1 MADFQTIALPDGTQ
15 LQFPSGMSDADI
27 ASAIESNF
35 PELSARPQAKDR
47 SFGETL
53 YENVVG
59 SGEIDTTGERI
70 SSLVKGAGAG
80 IVRGAAGVLGLPS
93 MAMSGMD
100 ALAAKLGILRP
111 DYAEVDPFGTALK
124 QATSTEGIRGA
135 VSDLTGGQT
144 EYVDPTTLGKYVGT
158 TSEFVGGGGFNVPAI
173 AGGLLSEASGQAFEG
188 TSFEPAARIVGGIVG
203 GVGGGIGKGLL
214 APKKAS
220 VSIDQLRNVKNEAYK
235 IVDDA
240 KVVAPAQFIDDLAVR
255 ARAAVDDLETFDP
268 DFDLGTV
275 SALKIIEGKAG
286 QDLKL
291 GQLDKIRQGLWKK
304 YTKTGE
310 MGIKNIIDELDAT
323 IDNVMGTNPALKQA
337 RLANMRY
344 KKAELLDDAFNKADL
359 QTSGSGSGGNIQN
372 KFRQAVTRILGS
384 KDARFFSKEEVS
396 AMENF
401 VRGSFDENTMR
412 LIGKLSPSG
421 NGLMAALNLGAV
433 VTNPAM
439 IGVTLAGVGA
449 KAVADRRAIQGAGDL
464 ITMLGTGTA
473 PAARAT
479 MPQNMAKLIGGLSV
493 Q

>member
-1 MADFQTIALPDGTQ
+1 MAEFQTIALPDGTQ

-27 ASAIESNF
+27 ASAIQSNF

-47 SFGETL
+47 SFSETL

-70 SSLVKGAGAG
+70 GSLVKGAGAG

-111 DYAEVDPFGTALK
+111 DYAEVDSFGTALK

-214 APKKAS
+214 APKNAS
-220 VSIDQLRNVKNEAYK
+220 VSIDQLRSVKNEAYK

-240 KVVAPAQFIDDLAVR
+240 KIVAPAQFIDDLAVR
-255 ARAAVDDLETFDP
+255 ARSAVDDLETFDP

-275 SALKIIEGKAG
+275 SALKIIEGKVG

-384 KDARFFSKEEVS
+384 KDARFFSKEEVL

-449 KAVADRRAIQGAGDL
+449 KAIADRRAIQGAGDL

-479 MPQNMAKLIGGLSV
+479 IPQNISKLIGGLSI